1 MTGFLTLDDLLLP
14 APLPA
19 VMAVLIVAGVAGIA
33 KTAARFVVAF
43 ALVGATVNA
52 LLLAHLAGLV
62 VLRVIAGVLAV
73 AGVVTIPRS
82 FRAAAQ
88 ALRGLWGKSFFD
100 IAAFVVAACS
110 VGGMGLASVG
120 PVTDPDSLDYHLGVP
135 LDWLR
140 HGGVTVEPH
149 WLHARLT
156 GLGEAL
162 NTLGLAAGTDCLGA
176 VLQVSGLVVVMAV
189 VSGAG
194 KTLRDRMFG
203 LLLALPPAI
212 LPLTTSQ
219 KPQLLPAAGLVVAMM
234 LARTAQSG
242 ADFALVFGC
251 AAFAVACKYS
261 FAVSGG
267 VVVVAALVWAY
278 RRGRLAVA
286 SGWAVVAFAVLVL
299 PGLGRNFVLY
309 GDPVSPF
316 LEGLQAHPD
325 REVTQF
331 ATYLGNVGGAH
342 TAEGIARFVG
352 HTIWPEGA
360 GDVQTILGIGLAGLL
375 LAAGTQGSFA
385 ALAGFAA
392 VFGFTIWR
400 GQMAPRYLLEGYWW
414 CAAVA
419 VAVPW
424 PRFKSLLFYG
434 LTVQT
439 AGVAAMALFAAGML
453 FPGALTPGLRERV
466 MQRATY
472 GYAEAQWVDR
482 VVPKDA
488 TLMSQ
493 SRAYALMPRPFR
505 IPWCAAC
512 GSGFEVD
519 ARADDVLVLGYPVEE
534 MFPQGCPSTVLAGPV
549 WLRYAARNPFN
560 RRAYQ
565 VVAMRPEC

>member
-1 MTGFLTLDDLLLP
+1 M
-14 APLPA
+14 
-19 VMAVLIVAGVAGIA
+19 VAGVAGIA
-33 KTAARFVVAF
+33 RTAARFVVAI
-43 ALVGATVNA
+43 ALVGAVVNA
-52 LLLAHLAGLV
+52 LLLTHLAVLPG
-62 VLRVIAGVLAV
+62 LRVIGGMLVV
-73 AGVVTIPRS
+73 AGCVTIATGWS
-82 FRAAAQ
+82 AAISRV
-88 ALRGLWGKSFFD
+88 RGFWGGSFFD
-100 IAAFVVAACS
+100 KVAFVVAACS
-110 VGGMGLASVG
+110 VGGLGFAAVG

-189 VSGAG
+189 LAGAG
-194 KTLRDRMFG
+194 KTVRDRMFG
-203 LLLALPPAI
+203 LLLALPPVI
-212 LPLTTSQ
+212 LPLSTSQ
-219 KPQLLPAAGLVVAMM
+219 KPQLLPVAGLVVAMM

-267 VVVVAALVWAY
+267 VVVVAALVWAW
-278 RRGRLAVA
+278 RRGRLRVA

-316 LEGLQAHPD
+316 LEGLRAHPD

-331 ATYLGNVGGAH
+331 ATYLGNVGDTH

-352 HTIWPEGA
+352 HTIWPDGA
-360 GDVQTILGIGLAGLL
+360 GDVQTVLGIGLAGLF

-392 VFGFTIWR
+392 VFGFTLWR
-400 GQMAPRYLLEGYWW
+400 GQMAPRYLLEGYLW

-424 PRFKSLLFYG
+424 SRFKSLLFYG

-453 FPGALTPGLRERV
+453 FPGALTPGLREWV
-466 MQRATY
+466 MQRMTY
-472 GYAEAQWVDR
+472 GYAEARWADR
-482 VVPKDA
+482 VVPKNA
-488 TLMSQ
+488 TLMSEG
-493 SRAYALMPRPFR
+493 RAYALMPRPFR
-505 IPWCAAC
+505 IPRCAAC
-512 GSGFEVD
+512 GSAPLLELLKPGD
-519 ARADDVLVLGYPVEE
+519 LGAGVLIMEYPVEGT
-534 MFPQGCPSTVLAGPV
+534 FPEGCAATVLAGPV
-549 WLRYAARNPFN
+549 GLRYAARNPFN

-565 VVAMRPEC
+565 VVAIRAVC